1 LGFPLLGRDTDIS
14 LRTGGYNYTL
24 YIHERINLG
33 DLLVFSFA
41 TREGLKGAGG
51 MGGDGMGMGGVI
63 INLHSTIQ

>member
-1 LGFPLLGRDTDIS
+1 MDIS
-14 LRTGGYNYTL
+14 LRTGGYSYTL

-51 MGGDGMGMGGVI
+51 MEGGGVEYRDLGRYGNGGVI
-63 INLHSTIQ
+63 VNLHSTLQ